1 MKKDGLLNPQILSAI
16 AAIGHTEYLVIA
28 DAGLPVPSGIP
39 VIDIS
44 LIRGIP
50 DFGVVLCSVIDEM
63 VVESFIQLQKRWQDK
78 SQDTYGTVIEALP
91 QVPFRCIA
99 QRNLRKAAKA
109 KGSHTDRG
117 NNTLCQYNFGCRC
130 QFLNNKEE

>member
-16 AAIGHTEYLVIA
+16 AAMGHTEYLVIA

-50 DFGVVLCSVIDEM
+50 DFGAVLHSVIDEM
-63 VVESFIQLQKRWQDK
+63 VVESFIVADEMADK

-91 QVPFRCIA
+91 QVPFRCLA
-99 QRNLRKAAKA
+99 HEEFKEMAAKA
-109 KGSHTDRG
+109 KAVIRTGETTPYANIILVAG
-117 NNTLCQYNFGCRC
+117 VNF
-130 QFLNNKEE
+130 

>member
-16 AAIGHTEYLVIA
+16 AAMGHTEYLVIA

-44 LIRGIP
+44 LI
-50 DFGVVLCSVIDEM
+50 VAEEM
-63 VVESFIQLQKRWQDK
+63 ADK

-91 QVPFRCIA
+91 QVPFRRIA
-99 QRNLRKAAKA
+99 HEEFKEMAAKA
-109 KGSHTDRG
+109 KAVIRTGETTPYANIILVAG
-117 NNTLCQYNFGCRC
+117 VNF
-130 QFLNNKEE
+130 

>member
-63 VVESFIQLQKRWQDK
+63 VVESFIVADEMADK

-99 QRNLRKAAKA
+99 HEEFKEMAAKA
-109 KGSHTDRG
+109 KAVIRTGETTPYANIILVAG
-117 NNTLCQYNFGCRC
+117 VNF
-130 QFLNNKEE
+130 

>member
-16 AAIGHTEYLVIA
+16 AAMGHTEYLVIA

-50 DFGVVLCSVIDEM
+50 DFGAVLHSVIDEM
-63 VVESFIQLQKRWQDK
+63 VVESFIVAEEMADK

-91 QVPFRCIA
+91 QVPFRRIA
-99 QRNLRKAAKA
+99 HEELRKWLPRQRQSYGQGKQ
-109 KGSHTDRG
+109 HPMPI
-117 NNTLCQYNFGCRC
+117 
-130 QFLNNKEE
+130 

>member
-16 AAIGHTEYLVIA
+16 AAMGHTEYLVIA

-50 DFGVVLCSVIDEM
+50 DFGVVLHSVIDEM
-63 VVESFIQLQKRWQDK
+63 VVESFIVAEEMADK

-99 QRNLRKAAKA
+99 HEEFKKMAAKA
-109 KGSHTDRG
+109 KAVIRTGETTPYANIILVAG
-117 NNTLCQYNFGCRC
+117 VNF
-130 QFLNNKEE
+130 

>member
-16 AAIGHTEYLVIA
+16 AAMGHTEYLVIA

-50 DFGVVLCSVIDEM
+50 DFGAVLHSVIDEM
-63 VVESFIQLQKRWQDK
+63 VVESFIVADEMADK

-99 QRNLRKAAKA
+99 HEEFKEMAAKA
-109 KGSHTDRG
+109 KAVIRTEETTPYANIILVAGV
-117 NNTLCQYNFGCRC
+117 NF
-130 QFLNNKEE
+130 

>member
-16 AAIGHTEYLVIA
+16 AAMGHTEYLVIA

-50 DFGVVLCSVIDEM
+50 DFGAVLHSVIDEM
-63 VVESFIQLQKRWQDK
+63 VVESFIVADEMADK
-78 SQDTYGTVIEALP
+78 SQDTYGTVMEALP

-99 QRNLRKAAKA
+99 HEEFKEMAAKA
-109 KGSHTDRG
+109 KAVIRTGETTPYANIILVAG
-117 NNTLCQYNFGCRC
+117 VNF
-130 QFLNNKEE
+130 

>member
-63 VVESFIQLQKRWQDK
+63 VVESFIVAEEMADK

-99 QRNLRKAAKA
+99 HEEFKEMAAKA
-109 KGSHTDRG
+109 KAVIQTGETTPYANIILVAG
-117 NNTLCQYNFGCRC
+117 VNF
-130 QFLNNKEE
+130 

>member
-16 AAIGHTEYLVIA
+16 AAMGHTEYLVIA

-50 DFGVVLCSVIDEM
+50 DFGAVFHSVIDEM
-63 VVESFIQLQKRWQDK
+63 VVESFIVADEMADK

-99 QRNLRKAAKA
+99 HEEFKEMAAKA
-109 KGSHTDRG
+109 KAVIRTGETTPYANIILVAG
-117 NNTLCQYNFGCRC
+117 VNF
-130 QFLNNKEE
+130 

>member
-16 AAIGHTEYLVIA
+16 AAMGHTEYLVIA

-50 DFGVVLCSVIDEM
+50 DFGAVLHSVIDEM
-63 VVESFIQLQKRWQDK
+63 VVESFIVADEMADK

-91 QVPFRCIA
+91 QVPFRCSA
-99 QRNLRKAAKA
+99 HEEFKEMAAKA
-109 KGSHTDRG
+109 KAVIRTGETTPYANIILVAG
-117 NNTLCQYNFGCRC
+117 VNF
-130 QFLNNKEE
+130 

>member
-16 AAIGHTEYLVIA
+16 AAMGHTEYLVIA

-50 DFGVVLCSVIDEM
+50 DFGAVLHSVIDEM
-63 VVESFIQLQKRWQDK
+63 VVESFIVADEMADK

-99 QRNLRKAAKA
+99 HEEFKEMAAKA
-109 KGSHTDRG
+109 KAVIRAGETTPYANIILVAG
-117 NNTLCQYNFGCRC
+117 VNF
-130 QFLNNKEE
+130 

>member
-16 AAIGHTEYLVIA
+16 AAMGHTEYLVIA

-50 DFGVVLCSVIDEM
+50 DFGAVLHSVIDEM
-63 VVESFIQLQKRWQDK
+63 VVESFIVADEMADK
-78 SQDTYGTVIEALP
+78 SKDTYGTVIEALP

-99 QRNLRKAAKA
+99 HEEFKEMAAKA
-109 KGSHTDRG
+109 KAVIRTGETTPYANIILVAG
-117 NNTLCQYNFGCRC
+117 VNF
-130 QFLNNKEE
+130 

>member
-16 AAIGHTEYLVIA
+16 AAMGHTEYLVIA

-50 DFGVVLCSVIDEM
+50 DFGAVLHSVIDEM
-63 VVESFIQLQKRWQDK
+63 VVESFIVAEEMADK
-78 SQDTYGTVIEALP
+78 SQDTYGTVR
-91 QVPFRCIA
+91 PFHRFHSDVLRM
-99 QRNLRKAAKA
+99 RNLRKWLPRQRQSYGQGKQ
-109 KGSHTDRG
+109 HPMPI
-117 NNTLCQYNFGCRC
+117 
-130 QFLNNKEE
+130 

>member
-63 VVESFIQLQKRWQDK
+63 VVESFIVAEEMADK

-99 QRNLRKAAKA
+99 HEEFKEMAAKA
-109 KGSHTDRG
+109 KTVIRTGETTPYANIILVAG
-117 NNTLCQYNFGCRC
+117 VNF
-130 QFLNNKEE
+130 

>member
-16 AAIGHTEYLVIA
+16 AAMGHTEYLVIA

-50 DFGVVLCSVIDEM
+50 DFGAVLHSVIDEM
-63 VVESFIQLQKRWQDK
+63 VVESFIVADEMADK

-99 QRNLRKAAKA
+99 HEEFKEMAAKA
-109 KGSHTDRG
+109 KEVIRTGETTPYANIILVAG
-117 NNTLCQYNFGCRC
+117 VNF
-130 QFLNNKEE
+130 

>member
-16 AAIGHTEYLVIA
+16 AAMGHTEYLVIA

-50 DFGVVLCSVIDEM
+50 DFGAVLHSVIDEM
-63 VVESFIQLQKRWQDK
+63 VVESFIVADEMADK
-78 SQDTYGTVIEALP
+78 SHDTYGTVIEALP

-99 QRNLRKAAKA
+99 HEEFKEMAAKA
-109 KGSHTDRG
+109 KAVIRTGETTPYANIILVAG
-117 NNTLCQYNFGCRC
+117 VNF
-130 QFLNNKEE
+130 

>member
-63 VVESFIQLQKRWQDK
+63 VVESFIVAEEMADK
-78 SQDTYGTVIEALP
+78 SQATYGTVIEALP

-99 QRNLRKAAKA
+99 HEEFKEMAAKA
-109 KGSHTDRG
+109 KAVIRTGETTPYANIILVAG
-117 NNTLCQYNFGCRC
+117 VNF
-130 QFLNNKEE
+130 

>member
-1 MKKDGLLNPQILSAI
+1 MKKDGLLNPQIL
-16 AAIGHTEYLVIA
+16 
-28 DAGLPVPSGIP
+28 SGIP

-63 VVESFIQLQKRWQDK
+63 VVESFIVAEEMADK

-99 QRNLRKAAKA
+99 HEEFKEMAAKA
-109 KGSHTDRG
+109 KAVIRTGETTPYANIILVAG
-117 NNTLCQYNFGCRC
+117 VNF
-130 QFLNNKEE
+130 

>member
-16 AAIGHTEYLVIA
+16 AAMGHTEYLVIA

-50 DFGVVLCSVIDEM
+50 DFGAVLHSVIDEM
-63 VVESFIQLQKRWQDK
+63 VVESFIVADEVADK

-99 QRNLRKAAKA
+99 HEEFKEMAAKA
-109 KGSHTDRG
+109 KAVIRTGETTPYANIILVAG
-117 NNTLCQYNFGCRC
+117 VNF
-130 QFLNNKEE
+130 

>member
-16 AAIGHTEYLVIA
+16 AAMGHTEYLVIA

-50 DFGVVLCSVIDEM
+50 DFGAVLHSVIDEM
-63 VVESFIQLQKRWQDK
+63 VVESFIVAEEMADK

-99 QRNLRKAAKA
+99 HEEFKEMAAKA
-109 KGSHTDRG
+109 KAVIRTGETTPYANIILVAG
-117 NNTLCQYNFGCRC
+117 VNF
-130 QFLNNKEE
+130 

>member
-16 AAIGHTEYLVIA
+16 AAMGHTEYLVIA
-28 DAGLPVPSGIP
+28 DAGLPVRSGIP

-50 DFGVVLCSVIDEM
+50 DFGAVLHSVIDEM
-63 VVESFIQLQKRWQDK
+63 VVESFIVAEEMADK

-91 QVPFRCIA
+91 QVPFRRIA
-99 QRNLRKAAKA
+99 HEEFKEMAAKA
-109 KGSHTDRG
+109 KTVIRTGETTPYANIILVAG
-117 NNTLCQYNFGCRC
+117 VNF
-130 QFLNNKEE
+130 

>member
-16 AAIGHTEYLVIA
+16 AAMGHTEYLVIA

-50 DFGVVLCSVIDEM
+50 DFGAVLHSVIDEM
-63 VVESFIQLQKRWQDK
+63 VVESFIVADEMADK

-91 QVPFRCIA
+91 QVPVRCIA
-99 QRNLRKAAKA
+99 HEECKEMAAKA
-109 KGSHTDRG
+109 KAVIRTGETTPYANIILVAG
-117 NNTLCQYNFGCRC
+117 VNF
-130 QFLNNKEE
+130 

>member
-16 AAIGHTEYLVIA
+16 AAMGHTEYLVIA

-50 DFGVVLCSVIDEM
+50 DFGAVLHSVIDEM
-63 VVESFIQLQKRWQDK
+63 VVESFIVADEMADK

-99 QRNLRKAAKA
+99 HEEFKEMAAKA
-109 KGSHTDRG
+109 KAVIRTGETTPYANIILVAG
-117 NNTLCQYNFGCRC
+117 VNF
-130 QFLNNKEE
+130 

>member
-1 MKKDGLLNPQILSAI
+1 MQKDGLLNPRILSAI
-16 AAIGHTEYLVIA
+16 AAMGHTEYLVIA

-50 DFGVVLCSVIDEM
+50 DFGAVLHSVIDEM
-63 VVESFIQLQKRWQDK
+63 VVESFIVADEMADK

-99 QRNLRKAAKA
+99 HEEFKEMAAKA
-109 KGSHTDRG
+109 KAVIRTGETTPYANIILVAG
-117 NNTLCQYNFGCRC
+117 VNF
-130 QFLNNKEE
+130 

>member
-16 AAIGHTEYLVIA
+16 AAMGHTEYLVIA

-50 DFGVVLCSVIDEM
+50 DFGAVLHSVIDEM
-63 VVESFIQLQKRWQDK
+63 VVESFIVADEMADK

-99 QRNLRKAAKA
+99 HEEFKEMAAKA
-109 KGSHTDRG
+109 KAVICLLYTSDAADD
-117 NNTLCQYNFGCRC
+117 
-130 QFLNNKEE
+130 

>member
-16 AAIGHTEYLVIA
+16 AAMGHMEYLVIA

-50 DFGVVLCSVIDEM
+50 DFGVVLHSVIDEM
-63 VVESFIQLQKRWQDK
+63 VVESFIVAEEMADK

-99 QRNLRKAAKA
+99 HEEFKEMAAKA
-109 KGSHTDRG
+109 KAVIRTGETTPYANIILVAG
-117 NNTLCQYNFGCRC
+117 VNF
-130 QFLNNKEE
+130 

>member
-63 VVESFIQLQKRWQDK
+63 VVESFIVAEEMADK

-91 QVPFRCIA
+91 QVPFRPIA
-99 QRNLRKAAKA
+99 HEEFKEMAAKA
-109 KGSHTDRG
+109 KAVIRTGETTPYANIILVAG
-117 NNTLCQYNFGCRC
+117 VNF
-130 QFLNNKEE
+130 

>member
-63 VVESFIQLQKRWQDK
+63 VVESFIVAEEMADK

-99 QRNLRKAAKA
+99 HEEFKEMAAKEKA
-109 KGSHTDRG
+109 VIRTGETTPYANIILVAG
-117 NNTLCQYNFGCRC
+117 VNF
-130 QFLNNKEE
+130 

>member
-39 VIDIS
+39 VDIS

-50 DFGVVLCSVIDEM
+50 DFGAVLHSVIDEM
-63 VVESFIQLQKRWQDK
+63 VVESFIVAEEMADK

-91 QVPFRCIA
+91 QVPFRRIA
-99 QRNLRKAAKA
+99 HEEFKEMAAKA
-109 KGSHTDRG
+109 KTVIRTGETTPYANIILVAG
-117 NNTLCQYNFGCRC
+117 VNF
-130 QFLNNKEE
+130 

>member
-16 AAIGHTEYLVIA
+16 AAMGHTEYLVIA

-50 DFGVVLCSVIDEM
+50 DFGAVLHSVIDEM
-63 VVESFIQLQKRWQDK
+63 VVESFIVADEMADK

-99 QRNLRKAAKA
+99 HVEFKEMAAKA
-109 KGSHTDRG
+109 KAVIRTGETTPYANIILVAG
-117 NNTLCQYNFGCRC
+117 VNF
-130 QFLNNKEE
+130 

>member
-1 MKKDGLLNPQILSAI
+1 MNPQILSAI
-16 AAIGHTEYLVIA
+16 AAMGHTEYLVIA

-50 DFGVVLCSVIDEM
+50 DFGAVLHSVIDEM
-63 VVESFIQLQKRWQDK
+63 VVESFIVADEMADK

-99 QRNLRKAAKA
+99 HEEFKEMAAKA
-109 KGSHTDRG
+109 KAVIRTGETTPYANIILVAG
-117 NNTLCQYNFGCRC
+117 VNF
-130 QFLNNKEE
+130 

>member
-1 MKKDGLLNPQILSAI
+1 MKKDGLLNPQLLSAI
-16 AAIGHTEYLVIA
+16 AAMGHTEYLVIA

-50 DFGVVLCSVIDEM
+50 DFGAVLHSVIDEM
-63 VVESFIQLQKRWQDK
+63 VVESFIVADEMADK

-99 QRNLRKAAKA
+99 HEEFKEMAAKA
-109 KGSHTDRG
+109 KAVIRTGETTPYANIILVAG
-117 NNTLCQYNFGCRC
+117 VNF
-130 QFLNNKEE
+130 

>member
-63 VVESFIQLQKRWQDK
+63 VVESFIVAEEMADK

-99 QRNLRKAAKA
+99 HEEFKEIAAKA
-109 KGSHTDRG
+109 KTVIRTGETTPYANIILVAG
-117 NNTLCQYNFGCRC
+117 VNF
-130 QFLNNKEE
+130 

>member
-1 MKKDGLLNPQILSAI
+1 MKKDGLLNPQILSTI
-16 AAIGHTEYLVIA
+16 AAMGHTEYLVIA

-50 DFGVVLCSVIDEM
+50 DFGAVLHSVIDEM
-63 VVESFIQLQKRWQDK
+63 VVESFIVADEMADK

-99 QRNLRKAAKA
+99 HEEFKEMAAKA
-109 KGSHTDRG
+109 KAVIRTGETTPYANIILVAG
-117 NNTLCQYNFGCRC
+117 VNF
-130 QFLNNKEE
+130 

>member
-63 VVESFIQLQKRWQDK
+63 VVESFIVAEEMADK

-99 QRNLRKAAKA
+99 HEEFKEMAATAKA
-109 KGSHTDRG
+109 VIRTGEPTPYANIILVAG
-117 NNTLCQYNFGCRC
+117 VNF
-130 QFLNNKEE
+130 

>member
-1 MKKDGLLNPQILSAI
+1 MKKNGLLNPQILSAI
-16 AAIGHTEYLVIA
+16 AAMGHTEYLVIA

-50 DFGVVLCSVIDEM
+50 DFGAVLHSVIDEM
-63 VVESFIQLQKRWQDK
+63 VVEAYIVADEMADK

-99 QRNLRKAAKA
+99 HEEFKEMAAKA
-109 KGSHTDRG
+109 KAVIRTGETTPYANIILVAG
-117 NNTLCQYNFGCRC
+117 VNF
-130 QFLNNKEE
+130 